1 MAANLNIFIRPVE
14 MYLMMASVCPSVSS
28 SSMNVKRKPMWGR
41 VSGVG
46 WRKLSRLRGLS
57 PGLEDGEW
65 SFLMCGLVQAPL
77 SSLPST
83 MTVNRLMEKNSLFL
97 SVMGLCHLAH
107 CDFLIQRFF
116 SSCAQNW
123 TFLLYFIFIAAS
135 SQHRL
140 LLLAHFMEDWSL
152 KSCCWNILTAVIR
165 NIFRQ

>member
-1 MAANLNIFIRPVE
+1 
-14 MYLMMASVCPSVSS
+14 MMASDFWLPQRLQSHRCASQPRHECQ
-28 SSMNVKRKPMWGR
+28 KKAPMWGEGVR
-41 VSGVG
+41 GVSGGG
-46 WRKLSRLRGLS
+46 WRKLARLRGLS

-65 SFLMCGLVQAPL
+65 SFLMCGLWTRLQ
-77 SSLPST
+77 ST

-97 SVMGLCHLAH
+97 SEMGLCHLAH

-116 SSCAQNW
+116 SSCVQNW

-152 KSCCWNILTAVIR
+152 KSCWWNIFTAVIR